1 MSARSNVCDAC
12 EAMSVHSEQERRR
25 SKPVHPSLSPLP
37 PGPRSYQDPRFC
49 SRIPTPP
56 VLQGERS
63 LTAPSSE
70 ACTERAAAVVSVQ
83 GCGCSIQ
90 QRPPSG
96 RAAERLPPQSPG
108 AGEQRPTLLSR
119 VRRTARSRTQERAG
133 GTDVAAK
140 GPRMWPPKDAAREAA
155 AFSTA
160 PHSNERQVDHMQ
172 PGAHSIAELHLY
184 LPSMGCESE
193 EPGSDAE
200 EMR

>member
-56 VLQGERS
+56 VLQ
-63 LTAPSSE
+63 
-70 ACTERAAAVVSVQ
+70 VQ